1 MNGSAAQPGKPRRAA
16 FFAAGPAQAGPGKE
30 VLLFMR
36 SSGILLP
43 ITSLP
48 GPGGIG
54 TMGAAAREF
63 VDFLAAAGQSY
74 WQILP
79 VCPTSYG
86 DSPYQSFSTFAGNP
100 YLIDLDELAAEDLL
114 RPEEYRAIDWQAPPD
129 KVNYGVLYEKRYPV
143 LRRAAAALL
152 AAPPPA
158 YEAFCREQAAWLPDY
173 ALFMALKDEHGGRP
187 WTVWEEPLRRREPA
201 ALAAARA
208 RLRGDVAFWQAV
220 QYLFF
225 QQWRA
230 LKQYANG
237 RGISIIGDLPIYV
250 AMDSVD
256 VWASPEQF
264 QLDENLDPIEVA
276 GCPPDGF
283 SATGQ
288 LWGNPLFD
296 WDAMER
302 DGFAWWI
309 RRIRHVCAIYDV
321 VRIDH
326 FRGFAGY
333 YAIPYGSADACGG
346 RWRPGPGMKLF
357 AAVEKALG
365 RQPIIAEDLGF
376 LSEDVYQLLR
386 DTGFPG
392 MKVLEFAFDSRDGGE
407 YRPHTYPV
415 RCVAYTGTHDNEP
428 LNGWLATAPAEGVA
442 RAAAYLN
449 LTDGEG
455 KNWGMMRGIWS
466 SVAELAVVQAQD
478 ILGLGHEARM
488 NTPSTLGGNWC
499 WRALPGAFTP
509 ALAARLRDCMERYG
523 RLPR

>member
-1 MNGSAAQPGKPRRAA
+1 
-16 FFAAGPAQAGPGKE
+16 
-30 VLLFMR
+30 MR
-36 SSGILLP
+36 SSGILLH

-63 VDFLAAAGQSY
+63 VDFLAAAGQSH

-100 YLIDLDELAAEDLL
+100 YLIDLDELAAEGLL
-114 RPEEYRAIDWQAPPD
+114 RPEEYRDIDWQAPPD
-129 KVNYGVLYEKRYPV
+129 RVNYGVLYQKRYPV
-143 LRRAAAALL
+143 LRRAATALL
-152 AAPPPA
+152 ADPPA
-158 YEAFCREQAAWLPDY
+158 DYDAFCREQAAWLPDY

-187 WTVWEEPLRRREPA
+187 WTLWEEPLRRREPA

-208 RLRGDVAFWQAV
+208 RLRGNIAFWQAV

-225 QQWRA
+225 RQWRA

-264 QLDENLDPIEVA
+264 QLDEKLDPIEVA

-309 RRIRHVCAIYDV
+309 RRIRHVCAIYDT

-357 AAVEKALG
+357 SAVEKALG
-365 RQPIIAEDLGF
+365 PQPIIAEDLGF

-407 YRPHTYPV
+407 YRPHTYPA

-428 LNGWLATAPAEGVA
+428 LNGWLATAPAEGVE
-442 RAAAYLN
+442 RATAYLN

-478 ILGLGHEARM
+478 VLGLGHEARM

-509 ALAARLRDCMERYG
+509 ALAARLRDCMELYG